1 MIAEFLRRAG
11 FLRAVLMLGTVV
23 LVILAPFAGGHL
35 ETSGWALVTTLIAPV
50 GFVLF
55 AFGLGLDM
63 LMTWVFMSGT
73 TGDERR
79 RLIVVLRA
87 EAVLLV
93 VLLLAWTPFIIALSR
108 VRAG

>member
-1 MIAEFLRRAG
+1 MMAEFLRRAG

-23 LVILAPFAGGHL
+23 LVILAPFSGGHMQ
-35 ETSGWALVTTLIAPV
+35 TSGWPLVTTLVAPV
-50 GFVLF
+50 SFVLF

-73 TGDERR
+73 SGDERR
-79 RLIVVLRA
+79 RLVVILRT
-87 EAVLLV
+87 ELLLLV
-93 VLLLAWTPFIIALSR
+93 VLLASWTPFIIALTQ